1 MGTIAHFPIRAMD
14 YDEKNQ
20 MLFTGDEMGYMNK
33 WDISRLNEKLDEL
46 VAPKDQQ
53 KQSSDQNSF
62 PLTGVNTSTKIK
74 FSAEDVVN

>member
-46 VAPKDQQ
+46 MPKQERQQ
-53 KQSSDQNSF
+53 QTSHQASF
-62 PLTGVNTSTKIK
+62 ITGVNTSTKTK